1 MKRLLFSICLILFL
15 MLCGCGNTCNHKYEE
30 SVSHTASCE
39 SEGIKVHTCNKCGDS
54 YTTAIPKT
62 NHSYTDATCTTPM
75 KCTKCG
81 EVSGSALGH
90 SFNNATCSA
99 PATCSKCGETSGTAQ
114 GHTYEEATCFAPA
127 KCSKCGET
135 SGSAKGHSPVK
146 DPSVPATCISA
157 GKTEGSHCGE
167 CGTVI
172 VSQQNTPLAGH
183 SYVSGTCKVCG
194 VTIKIQDASNTY
206 LYYTK
211 TLQVSE
217 VVNGYFAFTCEA
229 GHSTSGV
236 NGMYN
241 QKLVGYD
248 SSGNQTFYAIVET
261 YYLNQ
266 ITSYI
271 KYGSV
276 PSTTTVIMVSDFY

>member
-1 MKRLLFSICLILFL
+1 MIFLIA
-15 MLCGCGNTCNHKYEE
+15 LCGCETTCEHIYDE
-30 SVSHTASCE
+30 SVSQFASCVT
-39 SEGIKVHTCNKCGDS
+39 EGVTVHMCSKCGDS
-54 YTTAIPKT
+54 YTTTVPKT
-62 NHSYTDATCTTPM
+62 SHSYADATCTTPR
-75 KCTKCG
+75 KCTECG

-99 PATCSKCGETSGTAQ
+99 PA
-114 GHTYEEATCFAPA
+114 

-135 SGSAKGHSPVK
+135 SGSAKGHTTVK
-146 DPSVPATCISA
+146 DSAVAATCISQ

-167 CGTVI
+167 CGAVI
-172 VSQQNTPLAGH
+172 VSQQKTPFAGH
-183 SYVSGTCKVCG
+183 SYVSGTCKVCNT
-194 VTIKIQDASNTY
+194 TIKIQDASNTY
-206 LYYTK
+206 LYYGQ

-217 VVNGYFAFTCEA
+217 VVNGVFAFTCQA
-229 GHSTSGV
+229 GHPSGT

-248 SSGNQTFYAIVET
+248 SNGNQTFTAVVET
-261 YYLNQ
+261 YYINSF
-266 ITSYI
+266 TSYI